1 MWRTANR
8 QNTCQHLRLALQK
21 EKKSLRFSAMPVEC
35 WSDVYSKVSVGLG
48 VGMQER
54 NRCLMYCN
62 CFQPLLEHLHHFAL
76 EYLVTAISARLSPQ
90 YPCHSTFLDIHSHA

>member
-54 NRCLMYCN
+54 KPGIVTVSSLCWSI
-62 CFQPLLEHLHHFAL
+62 FIILL
-76 EYLVTAISARLSPQ
+76 
-90 YPCHSTFLDIHSHA
+90 